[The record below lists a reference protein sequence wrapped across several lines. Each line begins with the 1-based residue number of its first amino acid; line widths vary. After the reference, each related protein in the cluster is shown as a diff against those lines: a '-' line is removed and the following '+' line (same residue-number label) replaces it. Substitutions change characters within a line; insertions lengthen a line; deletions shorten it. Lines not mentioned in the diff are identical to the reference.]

1 MSNTLSTRAIC
12 VAMMFV
18 SLPCLAQ
25 TSAADNYKAKCQ
37 MCHGATGLAD
47 TPAGKS
53 LKAHPFNSP
62 DIAKLSDEE
71 LAAVI
76 RNGKNKMPAYKGKL
90 TDAEIND
97 LVKFIR
103 TFAH

>member
-1 MSNTLSTRAIC
+1 MLNLLPTRAIC
-12 VAMMFV
+12 LAMMFASV
-18 SLPCLAQ
+18 PCLAQ

-37 MCHGATGLAD
+37 MCHGATGAGD

-53 LKAHPFNSP
+53 MKARPLNSP
-62 DIAKLSDEE
+62 EVVKQSDEE
-71 LAAVI
+71 LAAII

-103 TFAH
+103 TLK